1 MITSISVV
9 VVSGFGMSNWIKTF
23 YIPLNALT
31 AYIWDI
37 RPTYPYQKNIYR
49 LDRRSCDN
57 NQIANIKSLLSIH
70 KEYTRQSRLSLAQ
83 QEHNKTSAAALY
95 QRKALDTTPFL
106 VSPLVVF
113 SHSIINNTTRASIR
127 PPIVLPPPFGAPS
140 GFSQNIRPPEFR
152 RPYVL
157 KVISLYNRI

>member
-9 VVSGFGMSNWIKTF
+9 DVSGFGMSNWIKTF

-49 LDRRSCDN
+49 LDKRSCDN

-83 QEHNKTSAAALY
+83 QEQNKTSAAALY
-95 QRKALDTTPFL
+95 QRKALDTTAFL

-113 SHSIINNTTRASIR
+113 SHSIINTSPAQISGR
-127 PPIVLPPPFGAPS
+127 PLCCRPLSARPLDSLKTYGRRNS
-140 GFSQNIRPPEFR
+140 GGRMFWR
-152 RPYVL
+152 
-157 KVISLYNRI
+157 

>member
-9 VVSGFGMSNWIKTF
+9 DVSGFGMSNWIKTF

-49 LDRRSCDN
+49 LNKRSCDN
-57 NQIANIKSLLSIH
+57 NQIANIKSLLSIR
-70 KEYTRQSRLSLAQ
+70 KARTKQPRLSLAQ
-83 QEHNKTSAAALY
+83 QEHNKTSAAALN

-113 SHSIINNTTRASIR
+113 SHSIINISPAQVSDRPLCCRPLSARPLDSIKTYGR
-127 PPIVLPPPFGAPS
+127 RNS
-140 GFSQNIRPPEFR
+140 GGRMFW
-152 RPYVL
+152 
-157 KVISLYNRI
+157 